1 MWRRGFMA
9 EADALT
15 VETPAFS
22 VIIAVYNDWV
32 WLERCLRSLNGQIS
46 APAFE
51 VVIADDGSVA
61 GPPDSVSKANRNFPF
76 RIIRQAHQGIS
87 PARNLGIQS
96 SRGSILVFVDADCI
110 LREDCLATLQ
120 RVIDQRGQDNY
131 FQLRLTGD
139 CTNLVGRAEELRL
152 ATIQNHT
159 LQPDGYIRYL
169 NTAGFAI
176 RRART
181 DSAGKVFDPAAQRAE
196 DTLLLANLMQS
207 GKLPWFVNEAIV
219 QHAIPLSLGACL
231 MKDVRSAYLER
242 ATYGMIAAKGVKFR
256 VSHRER
262 LSMLRSMWNISAR
275 RSIGRSAWFVLA
287 LRQFLRLVMLLMTD
301 VADLQSGR
309 RVSARSS

>member
-1 MWRRGFMA
+1 MA
-9 EADALT
+9 EVDALT
-15 VETPAFS
+15 ARTPAFS

-32 WLERCLRSLNGQIS
+32 SLERCLRSLDGQMS

-51 VVIADDGSVA
+51 VVVADDGSISNA
-61 GPPDSVSKANRNFPF
+61 PSSISKGQRNFPLK
-76 RIIRQAHQGIS
+76 IVRQAHQGIS
-87 PARNLGIQS
+87 PARNLGIQNA
-96 SRGSILVFVDADCI
+96 RGSLLVFVDADCI
-110 LREDCLATLQ
+110 LREDCLAALQ
-120 RVIDQRGQDNY
+120 RGIDQRTQDNY
-131 FQLRLTGD
+131 FQLRLIGD

-176 RRART
+176 RRARPDT
-181 DSAGKVFDPAAQRAE
+181 AGRVFDPAAQRAE

-231 MKDVRSAYLER
+231 VKDVRSAYLER
-242 ATYGMIAAKGVKFR
+242 VTYGMIAAKGVKFR

-262 LSMLRSMWNISAR
+262 LSMLRSMWTISAR
-275 RSIGRSAWFVLA
+275 RSIGRSAWFVLTT
-287 LRQFLRLVMLLMTD
+287 RQFLRFSMLLMTD
-301 VADLQSGR
+301 VR
-309 RVSARSS
+309 RLRDPRGSAKSS